1 MIRENPPI
9 GAPVWCDLMAAD
21 KAAAI
26 AFYSSLFGWTA
37 EEPNEEFGG
46 YQNFGLDGERVAG
59 LMARGDDP
67 PMDVWTVYLHSA
79 DATAT
84 VAAVE
89 AAGGTVLSGAMPVGD
104 LGTMAVVADPSGA
117 VVGLWE
123 PGTHRGGVVGATGAP
138 CHFELHTRAFDA
150 AVAFYSEA
158 FRMTFD
164 VTDIEDFRYALY
176 DIGDGFRAGIV
187 DATSWLPDGVPS
199 FWKIYF
205 AAADV
210 DTSIEAAVAGGAT
223 LVQPAEDTPYGR
235 IATLTAPGGAVFSLR
250 GEVAG

>member
-67 PMDVWTVYLHSA
+67 PMDCWSIYLHSA
-79 DATAT
+79 DAAAT

-89 AAGGTVLSGAMPVGD
+89 AAGGAVFSGAMAVGE
-104 LGTMAVVADPSGA
+104 LGTMAIVADPGGA

-123 PGTHRGGVVGATGAP
+123 PGTHRGGVIGTTGAP
-138 CHFELHTRAFDA
+138 CHFELFTRDFDG
-150 AVAFYSEA
+150 AVRFYTDV
-158 FRMTFD
+158 FGMTID
-164 VTDIEDFRYALY
+164 VNEMEDFRYALY
-176 DIGDGFRAGIV
+176 DLGDGFRAGIA
-187 DATSWLPDGVPS
+187 DATTWLPDGAPACWSV
-199 FWKIYF
+199 YF
-205 AAADV
+205 AVDDV
-210 DTSIEAAVAGGAT
+210 DATIEKALAGGGS
-223 LVQPAEDTPYGR
+223 LLDPAQDTPYGR
-235 IATLTAPGGAVFSLR
+235 MATLAAPGGAVFKLR
-250 GEVAG
+250 GEVTG